1 MNASETEKV
10 ARTVANATEL
20 HRSYILVLQREIYL
34 THPFVAYFVDTRVMC
49 TSLIL
54 DVFRFTGTLSPK
66 RETTRTRSVGV

>member
-54 DVFRFTGTLSPK
+54 DTGFFVLQVPYHQK
-66 RETTRTRSVGV
+66 GRPPERGG